1 MADDA
6 DLYLE
11 PKRRLTWWW
20 LILGIGGLLLLAAGG
35 LALVLGAGY
44 FFPEPTAEA
53 VPTMTLV
60 PTFTPRP
67 RATETPPVITLSVR
81 PWTDDSGPVGMVEVI
96 LSLPAGAQA
105 RDESNRT
112 VSHEPPAGFRYWR
125 GDLLQTRQGLAW
137 SGDSGAEVRWYLLR
151 EPDAALP
158 ATLEVRANDQV
169 LTVTLQPATPAMTSV
184 PIE

>member
-11 PKRRLTWWW
+11 PKRRLTWRWGF
-20 LILGIGGLLLLAAGG
+20 ILGVAGLLLLAAGG
-35 LALVLGAGY
+35 LVLVLRAGY

-67 RATETPPVITLSVR
+67 MATETPPVLTLSAR
-81 PWTDDSGPVGMVEVI
+81 PWTDDSGPVGLVEVT
-96 LSLPAGAQA
+96 LSLPAGGQV
-105 RDESNRT
+105 N
-112 VSHEPPAGFRYWR
+112 HEPPPCFRYWR

-137 SGDSGAEVRWYLLR
+137 SGAAEAEVRWCLLR
-151 EPDAALP
+151 EPGATLP
-158 ATLEVRANDQV
+158 ATLEVKVNDQV
-169 LTVTLQPATPAMTSV
+169 LTVTLQAATPAATSV
-184 PIE
+184 PVE